1 MHWRFLPPGALLL
14 LVMTWAVSAAHAAVF
29 TWDGGGGDNNLST
42 PANWSPDGAPPN
54 NGTAELVFSGPT
66 RTTPNVDGNWSVL
79 SVAFGSGASA
89 FTIGGSQL
97 TIGSGGVTNSSTN
110 TEQINNSIILGAAQ
124 SWSASAGNLILGST
138 IDTGGFGLTIMG
150 GHGTTMNAAFTSSG
164 SVHVATGST
173 TNLNGSFSNSGSLLV
188 DSGASVTVSQ
198 AYTAAG
204 SITNN
209 GFIGFGGDYTG
220 TTAVAGTGST
230 FFNGIL
236 STGAGSTASLNFPGS
251 ATINNEVL
259 LRLAGH
265 TRGSQYDAVIVS
277 KNLTTNGVL
286 QVTLSGGFMPA
297 GGDNFDLFDWYQ
309 RDGAFD
315 TINLPALGAGLAWST
330 LNLYSAGTTIPAGT
344 ISVVDANLIPGDA
357 NHDGKVDV
365 ADVSALMGAL
375 ADLSKYQNNR
385 GLTPSQ
391 LRQVADLNQ
400 DGSVNNRDL
409 QALLGFL
416 AQLSVTGSGSV
427 SAVPEPP
434 AFLLGL
440 MATFAAIL
448 WRKSAVRIS
457 ALQRDVRR

>member
-1 MHWRFLPPGALLL
+1 MQWRFFLRDALLS
-14 LVMTWAVSAAHAAVF
+14 LVMAWAVSAAHAAVF
-29 TWDGGGGDNNLST
+29 TWDGGGGDNSLST
-42 PANWSPDGAPPN
+42 AANWSPDGAPPN
-54 NGTAELVFSGPT
+54 DGTAALVFSGAT
-66 RTTPNVDGNWSVL
+66 RPTPNVNGNWSVL

-89 FTIGGSQL
+89 FSIGGGQL
-97 TIGSGGVTNSSTN
+97 TIGSGGVTNGSTN
-110 TEQINNSIILGAAQ
+110 AEDINNSIVLGAAQ
-124 SWSASAGNLILGST
+124 SWSASAGNLIFGST
-138 IDTGGFGLTIMG
+138 INTGGFGLTIVG
-150 GHGTTMNAAFTSSG
+150 GHGTTINAAFTNSG
-164 SVHVATGST
+164 SVHVTAGST

-198 AYTAAG
+198 AYAAAG

-230 FFNGIL
+230 LFNGIL

-251 ATINNEVL
+251 ASINNEVL
-259 LRLAGH
+259 MRLAGH
-265 TRGSQYDAVIVS
+265 TRGSQYDAMIVS

-286 QVTLSGGFMPA
+286 QVTLSGGFTPA
-297 GGDNFDLFDWYQ
+297 AGDNFDLLDWFQ

-330 LNLYSAGTTIPAGT
+330 LNLYSGGMTIPAGT
-344 ISVVDANLIPGDA
+344 ISVVDANLIPGDL
-357 NHDGKVDV
+357 NHDGKVNV
-365 ADVSALMGAL
+365 ADISAMMGAL
-375 ADLSKYQNNR
+375 ADLSGYQNGR

-409 QALLGFL
+409 QALLGFV

-427 SAVPEPP
+427 STVPEPP

-440 MATFAAIL
+440 MAVFAAIL
-448 WRKSAVRIS
+448 WRKSAVQTF
-457 ALQRDVRR
+457 ALQRDAHR